1 MCDFPQRADAGD
13 RWILPLTPASEP
25 GRNRLAQ
32 LSEWYHG
39 DRFPVGERMEK
50 HLDLFLLL
58 NRAECDLD
66 NLRAAWQQAQREE
79 DRNDLRDRAADV
91 QAHIDDLRQR
101 MSAKPQPVPEP

>member
-1 MCDFPQRADAGD
+1 MPDFPLRADAGD
-13 RWILPLTPASEP
+13 RWILPLTPAP
-25 GRNRLAQ
+25 GPGSRTAQ
-32 LSEWYHG
+32 LADWYRG
-39 DRFPVGERMEK
+39 ERFPVGERMEK